1 MMFSGSSTTPLL
13 LVFCVLLLYCAN
25 ALHLCR
31 PFLGTYINLF
41 LEWLQSEA
49 YAAVISI
56 INKIGGICFVF
67 DMMQEVQLNRD

>member
-1 MMFSGSSTTPLL
+1 MVL
-13 LVFCVLLLYCAN
+13 VLLPFFSHSVFYYFIVPMLSICA
-25 ALHLCR
+25 

-56 INKIGGICFVF
+56 INKIGGICFVY